1 MGEHMRRRKFIVYVG
16 STVAAAWPLAVRAQ
30 TREGIPRVGVL
41 WHAGSAEE
49 EGRYFEGLTEGLREL
64 GYRDGQN
71 IVLVHRFP
79 NETPARFRSMAA
91 ELVAMNVDVLVSVG
105 SQTAFYA
112 KDATGTI
119 PIVFIFVPDPI
130 GSKFVTTFARPGGNA
145 TGLTHFAADL
155 IGKRLEFLKETIPRL
170 SRVALLVNPD
180 TQVARLYTN
189 VTNSV
194 ATKLGLSNHTFT
206 ARSRDELKPAFDA
219 MVSSRMQAVTI
230 NSEGLA
236 YQQRE
241 FIANLAI
248 ARRLPLSVWSR
259 ETLEAGALMSYGA
272 DQPAMCRRAAVFV
285 DKILKGAKPSD
296 LPVEEPTKIEFLVNL
311 RTAKALRITFPKTL
325 LSAATDII
333 E

>member
-1 MGEHMRRRKFIVYVG
+1 MRRREFITLLASG
-16 STVAAAWPLAVRAQ
+16 AAASWPLAAPAQ
-30 TREGIPRVGVL
+30 KAAGIPRIGVL

-49 EGRYFEGLTEGLREL
+49 EGRYFKGFIEGLHDF
-64 GYRDGQN
+64 GYIAGQN
-71 IVLVHRFP
+71 IIVEHRFP
-79 NETPARFRSMAA
+79 NEMPDRFRNMAA
-91 ELVAMNVDVLVSVG
+91 ELVSMNVAVLVSVG

-112 KDATGTI
+112 KDATTTI

-130 GSKFVTTFARPGGNA
+130 GSKFVSSFARPGGNA

-155 IGKRLEFLKETIPRL
+155 IGKRLQFLKETIPGL
-170 SRVALLVNPD
+170 ARVALLLNPD
-180 TQVARLYTN
+180 TQVAPLYTK
-189 VTNSV
+189 VTDAM
-194 ATKLGLSNHTFT
+194 ATKLGLSNHTFS
-206 ARSRDELKPAFDA
+206 ARSRDELEPAFDA
-219 MVSSRMQAVTI
+219 MVKAGMQAVTV

-236 YQQRE
+236 YQQKE

-285 DKILKGAKPSD
+285 DKILKGANPAD
-296 LPVEEPTKIEFLVNL
+296 LPVEEPTKIEFLLNNK
-311 RTAKALRITFPKTL
+311 TAKALGLTFPHTL
-325 LSAATDII
+325 LVAATDVI